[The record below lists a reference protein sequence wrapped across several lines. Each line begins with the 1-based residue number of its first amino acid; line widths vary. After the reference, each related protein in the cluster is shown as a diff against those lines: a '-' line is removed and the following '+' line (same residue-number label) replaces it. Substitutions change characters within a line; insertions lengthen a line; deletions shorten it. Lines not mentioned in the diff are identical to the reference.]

1 MNFEISE
8 LRKNTIWQLYRIRPH
23 IQLDPDYQRLS
34 GIWTL
39 DKRQLLLDSI
49 LNSFDVPKL
58 YFHKFSQPL
67 KKGNLTFDYAIIDGK
82 QRLETIWNFISGNV
96 ALSDD
101 FDFLKDPE
109 VKAGGMTYREL
120 GKEYPELKADFDGYP
135 LSVICVET
143 NDIEM
148 IEDMF
153 ARLNEA
159 ANLTAAEKRNAFSGL
174 LPPAIRKLARAKFF
188 TQSLPFKNTRYRHFD
203 LAAKFL
209 LAESTRNVTDT
220 KKIYLDEFVRSF
232 HKRPR
237 NKAPAFVKNST
248 ANLRRMNSV
257 FTSNDK
263 LLRQVGMV
271 MVYYH
276 LFRLAADQGW
286 SSKITRR
293 KLVRFD
299 NLRQKNREIAEQG
312 SGTADYDL
320 IEFDGLSQS
329 PNDAFALK
337 LRLHLMMNE
346 VFEKTVSIE
355 DL

>member
-8 LRKNTIWQLYRIRPH
+8 LRGNTIWQLYRLFPH

-49 LNSFDVPKL
+49 LNGFDVPKL
-58 YFHKFSQPL
+58 YFHKFSRPL
-67 KKGNLTFDYAIIDGK
+67 KMKKLTFDYAIIDGK
-82 QRLETIWNFISGNV
+82 QRLETIWQFISGSI

-101 FDFLKDPE
+101 FEFLRDPE
-109 VKAGGMTYREL
+109 VKAGGLTYREL
-120 GKEYPELKADFDGYP
+120 GKEHPELKADFDGYP

-153 ARLNEA
+153 TRLNEA
-159 ANLTAAEKRNAFSGL
+159 ANLTAAEKRNAFSGP
-174 LPPAIRKLARAKFF
+174 LPSAIRKLARAKFF
-188 TQSLPFKNTRYRHFD
+188 TQSLPFQNTRYRHFD
-203 LAAKFL
+203 LAAKYF
-209 LAESTRNVTDT
+209 LAEHTKKVTDT
-220 KKIYLDEFVRSF
+220 KKIYLDEFVQNFRR
-232 HKRPR
+232 KPR
-237 NKAPAFVKNST
+237 NKIPAFVNNAT
-248 ANLRRMNSV
+248 VNLRRMNAV

-286 SSKITRR
+286 SSAITRR

-299 NLRQKNREIAEQG
+299 SLREKNREIAEKDLA
-312 SGTADYDL
+312 TAHYDL

-337 LRLHLMMNE
+337 LRLRLMMNV
-346 VFEKTVSIE
+346 VFRKNVKME

>member
-8 LRKNTIWQLYRIRPH
+8 LRKNMIWQLYRLFPR

-34 GIWTL
+34 DIWTL

-49 LNSFDVPKL
+49 LNGFDVPKL
-58 YFHKFSQPL
+58 YFHKFSKPVVVR
-67 KKGNLTFDYAIIDGK
+67 KKTFDYAIIDGK
-82 QRLETIWNFISGNV
+82 QRLETIWQFISGKV
-96 ALSDD
+96 ALSDE
-101 FDFLKDPE
+101 FEFLKDPQ

-135 LSVICVET
+135 LSVICIET

-159 ANLTAAEKRNAFSGL
+159 ANLTAAEKRNAFSG
-174 LPPAIRKLARAKFF
+174 PIPAAIRKLAKRQFF
-188 TQSLPFKNTRYRHFD
+188 TQSLPFQNSRYRHFD

-209 LAESTRNVTDT
+209 LAEHTGKVTDT
-220 KKIYLDEFVRSF
+220 KKVYLDNFVRSF
-232 HKRPR
+232 QKKRRTSMPV
-237 NKAPAFVKNST
+237 FVKKATDNV
-248 ANLRRMNSV
+248 RCMNRV
-257 FTSNDK
+257 FTKNDK

-286 SSKITRR
+286 ISAITRR

-299 NLRQKNREIAEQG
+299 SLRQKNREIAEE
-312 SGTADYDL
+312 GTGVADYDL
-320 IEFDGLSQS
+320 IEFDSLSQS
-329 PNDAFALK
+329 PNDAYALK
-337 LRLHLMMNE
+337 LRLRVIMNE
-346 VFEKTVSIE
+346 VFQKNVKME